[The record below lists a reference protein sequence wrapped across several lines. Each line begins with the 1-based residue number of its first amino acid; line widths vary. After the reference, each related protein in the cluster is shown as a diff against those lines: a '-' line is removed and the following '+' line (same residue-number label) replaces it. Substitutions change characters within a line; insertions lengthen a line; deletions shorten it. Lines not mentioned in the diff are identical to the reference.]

1 MRSLKRAIGRILS
14 VVAVVVRRT
23 CRVRIDADPRAS
35 LRAAGK
41 AYVFAILH
49 SHQLAALL
57 ANDEPRLAAMIS
69 RSPDGEL
76 LRPSLTRFGVEPV
89 LGSTRSAARDK
100 GGPRALDTLSLRATR
115 GVPILLAVDGPRG
128 PRGRVHRGAADLAKR
143 TGLPIVP
150 VVIVP
155 SRRWLLRS
163 TWDRFQI
170 PQPFSTIRVFFGEPV
185 YARADETARSL
196 CDRVHTALM
205 ELERGHDP
213 SEWQQIHDRT

>member
-1 MRSLKRAIGRILS
+1 MRVLLALLS
-14 VVAVVVRRT
+14 VGIVGCGSGTEPAKTPAAKTPDAAAVKKQMT
-23 CRVRIDADPRAS
+23 PA
-35 LRAAGK
+35 
-41 AYVFAILH
+41 
-49 SHQLAALL
+49 QLALGDPVVNSIGMLL
-57 ANDEPRLAAMIS
+57 
-69 RSPDGEL
+69 
-76 LRPSLTRFGVEPV
+76 
-89 LGSTRSAARDK
+89 
-100 GGPRALDTLSLRATR
+100 
-115 GVPILLAVDGPRG
+115 VPIPTGEFMMGSGVS
-128 PRGRVHRGAADLAKR
+128 AADLAKR